1 MEKYTHNSENAINK
15 HQLIPENEKPEYET
29 PVVMPLEGIAT
40 GWGGPHC
47 KPGNLA
53 VGQCQIG
60 DSAAGGKCQT
70 GAAAGGGK
78 CDSGNTA
85 SGDTCQ
91 LGGNA
96 AGCNSGSTVGLS

>member
-1 MEKYTHNSENAINK
+1 MEKYTHKSEKSVDK
-15 HQLIPENEKPEYET
+15 HQPGTGNEKPEYET
-29 PVVMPLEGIAT
+29 PVVMPLGGLST

-47 KPGNLA
+47 KPGGTA

-70 GAAAGGGK
+70 GTAAGGGK
-78 CDSGNTA
+78 CDNGSTA

-96 AGCNSGSTVGLS
+96 AGCSSGSTVGPS